1 MSATIDTWTG
11 GIGLL
16 TGFCVIAAWLAIA
29 GKPADAPAPSAEIR
43 LGTAATGELA
53 VSPLGR
59 PVLHS
64 TDLRPGEG
72 EASGT
77 VSLRN
82 ETPRR
87 LDVAVRATSTQ
98 DELDGSAWI
107 ELVRANRSFLRS
119 PLGRAHR
126 WSSETLALAPG
137 ELRRLAVR
145 VWLPGDATDGWQAGR
160 GDVTLEFRPKVV
172 GR

>member
-1 MSATIDTWTG
+1 MRATIDTWTG

-16 TGFCVIAAWLAIA
+16 AGFCLIVAWLAIA
-29 GKPADAPAPSAEIR
+29 GKPADAPPPSAEIR

-53 VSPLGR
+53 VSPLRR

-64 TDLRPGEG
+64 TDLRPGAG

-82 ETPRR
+82 ETSRR
-87 LDVAVRATSTQ
+87 LEVAVRATSIQ
-98 DELDGSAWI
+98 KELDGAAWI
-107 ELVRANRSFLRS
+107 ELVRDRQSLMRST
-119 PLGRAHR
+119 LGRAHR
-126 WSSETLALAPG
+126 WSSRTLALAPG
-137 ELRRLAVR
+137 QLDRLAVR
-145 VWLPGDATDGWQAGR
+145 VWLPDGASDGWQAGR
-160 GDVTLEFRPKVV
+160 GDVTLEFRPEVV